1 MTQVSLADNLIQHWQ
16 QLRGMTY
23 NLLDAIGDNDLE
35 KTLPFPTSKSLGYQ
49 FWCMT
54 GAQESFLPLIE
65 EGIWRGFSCS
75 LNRLPRIDRQAFRT
89 HMQQA
94 DERLFAVLRRADLLT
109 PLGEDGLNPMAHYLR
124 LVEHESHHQGQM
136 INFIFAFTLP
146 IPQSWA
152 ARWALSHE

>member
-1 MTQVSLADNLIQHWQ
+1 MTQASLVANLIQHWQ
-16 QLRGMTY
+16 QLRSMTY
-23 NLLDAIGDNDLE
+23 DLLDAVQDSDLE

-65 EGIWRGFSCS
+65 EGVWRGFSCS
-75 LNRLPRIDRQAFRT
+75 LDSLPRIDRQIFRD

-94 DERLFAVLRRADLLT
+94 DERLFVVLRRVDLLA
-109 PLGEDGLNPMAHYLR
+109 PHGEAAALNPMAHYLR

-136 INFIFAFTLP
+136 INFIYAFTLP

-152 ARWALSHE
+152 DRWALSH